1 MAQKTMTNISK
12 YSKTKSLKKIAES
25 NQKYDKGEEQT
36 FTTIGQ
42 GADGDDAS
50 SDQKQQPE
58 ETPEQRKAREEKE
71 AADRN

>member
-1 MAQKTMTNISK
+1 MYGPKDDDEHFKIFKDNV
-12 YSKTKSLKKIAES
+12 KKIAES